1 MDKTRLDGQVAIV
14 TGGGG
19 GIGRGIALAL
29 AEKGASIVVAEIFPK
44 RCEEVAERIR
54 DLGADVLPY
63 PVDMMDTDAVR
74 AMVAAADAR
83 FGRIDILVNNVGGVS
98 GRPFL
103 EQSERSWRKHID
115 INLISMLAATHAA
128 APIMI
133 RGAQGGAILNV
144 ASIEASR
151 AAPSFAVYAAC
162 KAGMVSFTQTMALEL
177 SQHNIR
183 VNAIAPDH
191 TISPGTMGNPPGP
204 VDEAT
209 WVKRSAEEVDAL
221 NRAIPLLR
229 EGIAEECGDA
239 AVYLCSRMGEYV
251 TGATIPV
258 DGGTRAASGWLRGT
272 DGKWTLN
279 EGFKTSR

>member
-29 AEKGASIVVAEIFPK
+29 AAKGANIVIAEIFAE
-44 RCEEVAERIR
+44 RCEEVAARVRE
-54 DLGADVLPY
+54 LGVEALPY
-63 PVDMMDTDAVR
+63 QIDMMDSEAVR
-74 AMVAAADAR
+74 AMVVAADAQ

-103 EQSERSWRKHID
+103 DQSERSWRKHID

-133 RGAQGGAILNV
+133 REGRGGVILNV

-151 AAPSFAVYAAC
+151 AAPTFAVYAAC
-162 KAGMVSFTQTMALEL
+162 KAAMVSFTQTMALEL
-177 SQHNIR
+177 SQHAIR
-183 VNAIAPDH
+183 INAIAPDH

-204 VDEAT
+204 VDEST
-209 WVKRSAEEVDAL
+209 WVQRSPDEIDAL

-239 AVYLCSRMGEYV
+239 AVYLCSKMSDYV
-251 TGATIPV
+251 TGVTLPI
-258 DGGTRAASGWLRGT
+258 DGGTRAASGWLRGS